1 MLAAALT
8 MVATM
13 SVAGASGA
21 TSRSPLLGGTY
32 RVGWDSGF
40 QADGFDPTGE
50 YDQGSFGIYS
60 NLLLRTL
67 VQTEHVA
74 GTAGRKLVPDLAERV
89 PAPTDGDTRYTFTL
103 KRGVRFGP
111 PVDREITAADVRY
124 AIERVA
130 RPGDGG
136 IYYFLYRLIK
146 GFDAYRAGEAPS
158 IAGIRV
164 QGARTI
170 SFDLVRPEGDFLYLL
185 TLPAAA
191 PIPPEVGR
199 CFEGRAGAYGRDLI
213 ASGPYMIEGS
223 DAVDTG
229 SCGALKPMRGIS
241 PTELTLVRN
250 PSYDPRTD
258 SRAARESNP
267 DRFVFITQTNLGQTG
282 IEVDL
287 AKKVQLGELDD
298 EYLYAWPKAI
308 AGYLETAR
316 KKGRIRTEPADWVV
330 FMTLNLTKPPFD
342 DVHVRRAM
350 NWALDRAALAA
361 TLPGAGRVAEHIVPD
376 DLLGGRLA
384 DYAPFATPGHHG
396 DLARARAEMSK
407 SRYAT
412 RNGVCIAQAC
422 KRVFLSPLGYSPIYA
437 AGSRMVPILI
447 ADAAR
452 IGITFANHFRKRD
465 RMFSPSAGIASAPN
479 MDLAALYPD
488 PATFVDQLFSGA
500 DIRPDANLNFSLVGI
515 TPSRA
520 ATVGVTGDTRRVP
533 SVDRGIASCGA
544 LSGPARLD
552 CYAGLDREL
561 TTEIVPWVPLI
572 DRDRVTMLGPQV
584 TRWAYDA
591 STGGTAYAHVALK
604 R

>member
-21 TSRSPLLGGTY
+21 TSHSSLHGGTY

-50 YDQGSFGIYS
+50 YNQGSFGIYS

-67 VQTEHVA
+67 VQTEHIA
-74 GTAGRKLVPDLAERV
+74 GTAGRRLVPDLAERV
-89 PAPTDGDTRYTFTL
+89 PAPTDGGTRYTFTL

-130 RPGDGG
+130 RPGNGG
-136 IYYFLYRLIK
+136 IYYFYYRVIR
-146 GFDAYRAGEAPS
+146 GFDAYRAGQAPS

-164 QGARTI
+164 RGPRTI

-199 CFEGRAGAYGRDLI
+199 CFEGRPGAYGRDVI

-223 DAVDTG
+223 GTVRID
-229 SCGALKPMRGIS
+229 SCRSVRPMRGIS

-250 PSYDPRTD
+250 PGYDPGTD

-267 DRFVFITQTNLGQTG
+267 DRFVFITETNLGQTG
-282 IEVDL
+282 VEVDL
-287 AKKVQLGELDD
+287 ARKIELGELDD

-308 AGYLETAR
+308 AGYLATAR
-316 KKGRIRTEPADWVV
+316 KEGRIRVEPADWVV
-330 FMTLNLTKPPFD
+330 FMTLNLTTPPFD

-350 NWALDRAALAA
+350 NWILDRAALAA
-361 TLPGAGRVAEHIVPD
+361 TLPGAGRIAEHIVPD

-384 DYAPFATPGHHG
+384 DYAPFATPGNHG
-396 DLARARAEMSK
+396 DLARARAEMRM

-412 RNGVCIAQAC
+412 RNGVCIAKAC
-422 KRVFLSPLGYSPIYA
+422 KRVFLSPLGYSAIYA
-437 AGSRMVPILI
+437 AGARMTPIVM
-447 ADAAR
+447 ADAAK
-452 IGITFANHFRKRD
+452 IGITFANHARR
-465 RMFSPSAGIASAPN
+465 RERIFSPSVGIASAPN

-500 DIRPDANLNFSLVGI
+500 DIRAEANLNFSLVGI
-515 TPSRA
+515 TPSQA
-520 ATVGVTGDTRRVP
+520 AKVGVTGDTRSVP
-533 SVDRGIASCGA
+533 SVDRAIASCGA
-544 LSGPARLD
+544 RTGPVRLD

-584 TRWAYDA
+584 ARWAYDA
-591 STGGTAYAHVALK
+591 ATGGTAYAHVAL
-604 R
+604 RR

>member
-8 MVATM
+8 MVATV

-21 TSRSPLLGGTY
+21 TALSPPLGGTY

-50 YDQGSFGIYS
+50 YEQGSFGIYS

-67 VQTEHVA
+67 VQTDHVA
-74 GTAGRKLVPDLAERV
+74 GAAGRKLVPDLAEHV
-89 PAPTDGDTRYTFTL
+89 PEPSDGGTRYTFTL
-103 KRGVRFGP
+103 KRGLRFGP
-111 PVDREITAADVRY
+111 PVNREITAADVRY

-130 RPGDGG
+130 RPGNGG
-136 IYYFLYRLIK
+136 TYYFLYRVIK
-146 GFDAYRAGEAPS
+146 GFDSYRAGQAPS
-158 IAGIRV
+158 IAGIQVR
-164 QGARTI
+164 GARTI

-199 CFEGRAGAYGRDLI
+199 CFEGRAGAYGRDVV
-213 ASGPYMIEGS
+213 ASGPYMVEGS
-223 DAVDTG
+223 DAVRVG
-229 SCGALKPMRGIS
+229 SCRSLQPMRGIS

-250 PSYDPRTD
+250 PSYDPGTD

-282 IEVDL
+282 TEVDL
-287 AKKVQLGELDD
+287 AKKVELGELDD

-316 KKGRIRTEPADWVV
+316 NKGRIRIDPGDWVV
-330 FMTLNLTKPPFD
+330 FMTLNLTNPPFD

-350 NWALDRAALAA
+350 NWILDRAALAA

-384 DYAPFATPGHHG
+384 DYGPYATPGHHG
-396 DLARARAEMSK
+396 DLARARAEMSE
-407 SRYAT
+407 SHYAT
-412 RNGVCIAQAC
+412 SRGVCVARAC
-422 KRVFLSPLGYSPIYA
+422 KGVFLSPLGYSAIYA
-437 AGSRMVPILI
+437 AGARMTPIVM

-452 IGITFANHFRKRD
+452 IGITFANHARRRD
-465 RMFSPSAGIASAPN
+465 RIFSPSAGIASAPN

-500 DIRPDANLNFSLVGI
+500 DIRPDDNLNFSLVGV
-515 TPSRA
+515 TPSQA
-520 ATVGVTGDTRRVP
+520 VKVGVTGDTKGVP
-533 SVDRGIASCGA
+533 SIDREIATCA
-544 LSGPARLD
+544 ELAGPARLD

-584 TRWAYDA
+584 ARWAYDA